1 MESSFLNRLRASL
14 DPRCKVP
21 ETPDSPSV
29 SLVTGSATSLAGVE
43 SLRRRPS
50 GMRQLLAK
58 LASAPPAVAP
68 SPKPPG
74 LVTVGGALVD
84 IVLLRLRFSRTF
96 DRPSDAEADGEG
108 VMSRGIKAALA
119 VGGEEED
126 EASDTA
132 GSAINCGG
140 TGEPCKMFS
149 SARAVVAMAF
159 VGEAVAAPAG
169 MFAATME
176 SLDECTECADSV
188 LRRGDCD

>member
-1 MESSFLNRLRASL
+1 MLVESSFLNRLRASL

-29 SLVTGSATSLAGVE
+29 SLVTGVATSLAGVE

-50 GMRQLLAK
+50 GIRQLLAK
-58 LASAPPAVAP
+58 LARAAVAP
-68 SPKPPG
+68 SPKPAG

-84 IVLLRLRFSRTF
+84 VVLLRLRFSSTL

-108 VMSRGIKAALA
+108 VMSRVIKAALA

-132 GSAINCGG
+132 GSAIN
-140 TGEPCKMFS
+140 
-149 SARAVVAMAF
+149 
-159 VGEAVAAPAG
+159 
-169 MFAATME
+169 
-176 SLDECTECADSV
+176 
-188 LRRGDCD
+188 